1 MGHNELWPVENRLRA
16 MLYYSRR
23 ELPYS
28 SCQPVLSW
36 LVCDGVLVACVQA
49 WSEVVLAGPLFRTV
63 GEDLRNDLED
73 VLFKGCFCNVCS
85 GRFVAIPIVLSC
97 RRCEM

>member
-1 MGHNELWPVENRLRA
+1 M
-16 MLYYSRR
+16 
-23 ELPYS
+23 
-28 SCQPVLSW
+28 LSW

-73 VLFKGCFCNVCS
+73 VLFKRVCLQ
-85 GRFVAIPIVLSC
+85 RVFRTVCRDPYCAFVQAW
-97 RRCEM
+97 

>member
-73 VLFKGCFCNVCS
+73 VLFKRVFLQRVFRTVC
-85 GRFVAIPIVLSC
+85 RDPYCAFVQAL
-97 RRCEM
+97 